1 MQRNRKG
8 FSIIPNSV
16 ILDVNLSNNAKLL
29 YIYIKSLSEN
39 FRTLRNSNLKQ
50 KLGISTNTLQNCKAE
65 LIKHGYLKIYRRKS
79 ANYYYILIGRKDV
92 DKFKTKQNLPSQS
105 E

>member
-16 ILDVNLSNNAKLL
+16 ILDVDLSNNAKLL

-65 LIKHGYLKIYRRKS
+65 LVKYGYLKIYSSKS
-79 ANYYYILIGRKDV
+79 ANYYFLMGSKANVNKIKS
-92 DKFKTKQNLPSQS
+92 TQNMGG
-105 E
+105 